1 MGLGVDDTFV
11 IMNAYSVTDI
21 STSVTERMRQTSI
34 RAGSS
39 ILVTS
44 VTDFAA
50 FMSGTFTTLGGLR
63 DFSIYAAVGIL
74 FDFLYQITFFL
85 AFLALDARRERRHYD
100 AWINNEDNVQ
110 NGSSHMNGATRHDSQ
125 HHLGEYLLN
134 GNRQNVEQWDT
145 DGEEEIPALNNT
157 SRTVHFLD
165 RKFIGSGPYI
175 PKPSFASMYC
185 LLSGQRSSVRFLCY
199 VAWWVSGCHTS
210 RLIPGEKQQCC

>member
-11 IMNAYSVTDI
+11 IMNAYSDTDI
-21 STSVTERMRQTSI
+21 SASVTERMRQTSI

-100 AWINNEDNVQ
+100 KWTNNEANVR
-110 NGSSHMNGATRHDSQ
+110 NGSSHLNGSTRCDSQ
-125 HHLGEYLLN
+125 HHLGEYLFN
-134 GNRQNVEQWDT
+134 GGRRNIEPFDI
-145 DGEEEIPALNNT
+145 DEEEETPALSST

-165 RKFIGSGPYI
+165 RKFFGSGPYI
-175 PKPSFASMYC
+175 PRPSFASMYC
-185 LLSGQRSSVRFLCY
+185 SLGNDLR
-199 VAWWVSGCHTS
+199 
-210 RLIPGEKQQCC
+210 